1 MFQLFI
7 SADCQANVNWHQ
19 LKKCYKT
26 ILSLL
31 CTVFTFYSKSNFYCF
46 YSISSNIHCEYL
58 TVWPQQGQHAC
69 NNEAAEHQVVKKG
82 RGASYESPPPPAIPP
97 RHPRNN
103 PVPPPPPPGFEPRP
117 SGNNP
122 ANSTTIPPINNA
134 TANIKEDKSST
145 NQANG
150 RSKGAPTLHRQ
161 AKSF

>member
-1 MFQLFI
+1 M
-7 SADCQANVNWHQ
+7 
-19 LKKCYKT
+19 
-26 ILSLL
+26 
-31 CTVFTFYSKSNFYCF
+31 
-46 YSISSNIHCEYL
+46 
-58 TVWPQQGQHAC
+58 WPQQGQHAC

-134 TANIKEDKSST
+134 TAIIKEDKSST

-161 AKSF
+161 AKSFKYSPGMGSFYETESDIWSGLTLTKPGGGR

>member
-1 MFQLFI
+1 M
-7 SADCQANVNWHQ
+7 
-19 LKKCYKT
+19 
-26 ILSLL
+26 
-31 CTVFTFYSKSNFYCF
+31 
-46 YSISSNIHCEYL
+46 
-58 TVWPQQGQHAC
+58 WPQQGQHAC

-134 TANIKEDKSST
+134 TAIIKEDKSST

-161 AKSF
+161 AKSFKYSPGMGSFYETESDIWSGLTLPKSGGWGRFCPLVIFL

>member
-1 MFQLFI
+1 MLVFSILF
-7 SADCQANVNWHQ
+7 SLCFKAGNNRYVN
-19 LKKCYKT
+19 
-26 ILSLL
+26 S
-31 CTVFTFYSKSNFYCF
+31 YSNSSSNFF
-46 YSISSNIHCEYL
+46 PSISSNIHCEYL

-134 TANIKEDKSST
+134 TAIIKEDKSST

>member
-1 MFQLFI
+1 M
-7 SADCQANVNWHQ
+7 
-19 LKKCYKT
+19 
-26 ILSLL
+26 
-31 CTVFTFYSKSNFYCF
+31 
-46 YSISSNIHCEYL
+46 

-103 PVPPPPPPGFEPRP
+103 PVPPPPPPPGFEPRP

-134 TANIKEDKSST
+134 TAIIKEDKSST

-161 AKSF
+161 AKSFK

>member
-1 MFQLFI
+1 M
-7 SADCQANVNWHQ
+7 
-19 LKKCYKT
+19 
-26 ILSLL
+26 
-31 CTVFTFYSKSNFYCF
+31 
-46 YSISSNIHCEYL
+46 

-103 PVPPPPPPGFEPRP
+103 PVPPPPPPPGFEPRP

-134 TANIKEDKSST
+134 TAIIKEDKSST

-161 AKSF
+161 AKSFKYSPGMGSFYETEPDIWSGLTLTKPGGGR

>member
-1 MFQLFI
+1 M
-7 SADCQANVNWHQ
+7 
-19 LKKCYKT
+19 
-26 ILSLL
+26 
-31 CTVFTFYSKSNFYCF
+31 
-46 YSISSNIHCEYL
+46 
-58 TVWPQQGQHAC
+58 WPQQGQHAC

-117 SGNNP
+117 SGNTP

-134 TANIKEDKSST
+134 TAIIKEDKSST